1 MAMSEERMMEK
12 IENLRAQVSA
22 LREENATLKAE
33 LRRST
38 RKSSKISALARKLRN
53 VVSQL
58 DEGEEDA
65 PVKNVKKRS
74 EEAPCK
80 KMRTG
85 KPVVKKS
92 RVEDDGEEEAPR
104 KKKVVVKTAGSVPHK
119 KVRPH
124 RNDDDDDA
132 VPAKKSV
139 KMKPKKSADEAPRKK
154 KSVSRKMN
162 SLDDDYLD

>member
-12 IENLRAQVSA
+12 IENLRAQVSD

-65 PVKNVKKRS
+65 PVKNVKKRN
-74 EEAPCK
+74 EEAPRK

-92 RVEDDGEEEAPR
+92 RAEDYDEEEAPR

-119 KVRPH
+119 KVRPQ
-124 RNDDDDDA
+124 RNDDDDDT

-154 KSVSRKMN
+154 SVSRKMN

>member
-65 PVKNVKKRS
+65 PVKNVKKRN
-74 EEAPCK
+74 EEAPSK

-92 RVEDDGEEEAPR
+92 RAEDYDEDEAPR
-104 KKKVVVKTAGSVPHK
+104 KKKVVKTAGAVPRK
-119 KVRPH
+119 KVRPQF
-124 RNDDDDDA
+124 NDDDDDA

-139 KMKPKKSADEAPRKK
+139 KIKPKKSADEAPRKK
-154 KSVSRKMN
+154 KNVSRKMN